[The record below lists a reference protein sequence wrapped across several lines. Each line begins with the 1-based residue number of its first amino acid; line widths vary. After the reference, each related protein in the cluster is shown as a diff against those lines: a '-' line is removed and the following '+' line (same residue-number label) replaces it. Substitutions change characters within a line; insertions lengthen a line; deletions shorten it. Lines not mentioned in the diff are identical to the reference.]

1 MSVSS
6 PLWITFSLYLAGM
19 LGIGAWAWW
28 RTRSFDDYILG
39 GRSLSPLV
47 TALSTGASDMSGWLL
62 MGLPG
67 ALYASGLA
75 EAWIVIGLVIGAWMN
90 WRYVAGPLRLYTER
104 AENALTL
111 PDYFTHRFDDRQRLL
126 RVFSALVILVFFAI
140 YSASGIVAGA
150 RLFESTFGIPYTQA
164 LWAGAAVTIAYT
176 LIGGFLAVSWT
187 DAVQA
192 TLMILALIVVPVM
205 VIAGSGGPVDAFGAI
220 AAVHPERADWFTGTS
235 FVGIVSLMAWG
246 LG

>member
-75 EAWIVIGLVIGAWMN
+75 EAWIVIGLVIGVWMN

-164 LWAGAAVTIAYT
+164 
-176 LIGGFLAVSWT
+176 
-187 DAVQA
+187 
-192 TLMILALIVVPVM
+192 
-205 VIAGSGGPVDAFGAI
+205 
-220 AAVHPERADWFTGTS
+220 
-235 FVGIVSLMAWG
+235 
-246 LG
+246 